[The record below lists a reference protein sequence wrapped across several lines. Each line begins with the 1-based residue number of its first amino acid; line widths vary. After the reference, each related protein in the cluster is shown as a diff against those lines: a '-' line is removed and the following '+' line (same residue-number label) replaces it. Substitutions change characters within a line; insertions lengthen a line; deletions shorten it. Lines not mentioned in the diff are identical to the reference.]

1 MTKQGK
7 GTGKRKDKGT
17 VLSHSGHFRLGECV
31 SPGLKL
37 RTFQE
42 TKFPQRLAT
51 LFCAFLLKMRDW
63 EACTILHVVTW
74 LIPICQWDVV
84 PLRSIFQDKD
94 RPNKLWNSWGGMY
107 CWHQTNRQWQP
118 ARQFWFINN
127 MFRPLFEPKMFPTV
141 WHARIFEWTKVGTTR
156 VAAAFAPHAGC
167 PVQV

>member
-1 MTKQGK
+1 MGCLDDFLYVCFNHLPSYKARAAMTKQGK

-63 EACTILHVVTW
+63 EACTILHVVT
-74 LIPICQWDVV
+74 
-84 PLRSIFQDKD
+84 
-94 RPNKLWNSWGGMY
+94 
-107 CWHQTNRQWQP
+107 
-118 ARQFWFINN
+118 
-127 MFRPLFEPKMFPTV
+127 
-141 WHARIFEWTKVGTTR
+141 
-156 VAAAFAPHAGC
+156 
-167 PVQV
+167 